1 MSEKDGDLLGEL
13 NLMDDDELA
22 EEVPGDE
29 VDAMADIVDLLD
41 DDDAPESDGL
51 KVVTGDS
58 ETAESPLV
66 AEIQPEAVVESP
78 PDEKPKKKRNKPRK
92 KAETEETEVVV
103 PSAQD
108 NKATD
113 NLYENITASVGAV
126 VLDVSVLRI
135 RASKVVIE
143 AAKIEFSS

>member
-1 MSEKDGDLLGEL
+1 MSEKDSDLLEEL

-41 DDDAPESDGL
+41 DDEASESDSL
-51 KVVTGDS
+51 EVVTGDS
-58 ETAESPLV
+58 ETAESPPV
-66 AEIQPEAVVESP
+66 AETRPEAVVESP

-92 KAETEETEVVV
+92 KAETEVVEVVA
-103 PSAQD
+103 SGAQED
-108 NKATD
+108 KATD
-113 NLYENITASVGAV
+113 NLYENVTASVGTV
-126 VLDVSVLRI
+126 VLDASVLRI